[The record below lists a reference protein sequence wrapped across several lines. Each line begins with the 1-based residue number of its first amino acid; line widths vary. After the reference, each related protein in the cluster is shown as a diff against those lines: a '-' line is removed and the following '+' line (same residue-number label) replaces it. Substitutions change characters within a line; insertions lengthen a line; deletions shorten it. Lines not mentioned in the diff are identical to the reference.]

1 MQCSHKLSGLSIF
14 VINFVKTCKFIIKVY
29 LFFGKLFSFIHKV
42 KTLSFNVNIAYFQYY
57 YLKEEKMATHL
68 SDHFTYKKL
77 LKTSILPILMMI
89 CISTYG
95 TIDGLFISNF
105 VGDTAF
111 AGLNLIGPA
120 TMIIGAIG
128 FMFGAGGSALV
139 SMKLG
144 QGKNDEANKIFSG
157 IVYFVMILGIVISV
171 ICYFLMEKIALLL
184 GATPEILPYAVT
196 YGKIF
201 MIGEVAFMIQNLF
214 QTFCSVAEKSW
225 LGFILSLVAG
235 VLNIGLD
242 AIFILVFKWGIAG
255 AAIATIIGQAVSAI
269 IAIIYFSRKNSSLL
283 KLGKPSFKISNILKS
298 ITNGSSEFLGNIAA
312 AVVGIAFNFQLLKYA
327 GERGLVSYGILMQV
341 GFIFNS
347 IFIGYSI
354 GTAPIVGYHYG
365 ANNVDEIKSVLKKSA
380 VINVLTGISL
390 AVLSV
395 SLAYPFAK
403 LFVGYDN
410 GLVEMATTAMRIYSF
425 SFIIYGLNTFASS
438 FFTALNNGLMSIVSS
453 TSRTLIFQTM
463 SVLLLPLMFGLTG
476 IWVAI
481 IFAEILSL
489 GLNLILLISNRKK
502 YKY

>member
-1 MQCSHKLSGLSIF
+1 
-14 VINFVKTCKFIIKVY
+14 
-29 LFFGKLFSFIHKV
+29 
-42 KTLSFNVNIAYFQYY
+42 
-57 YLKEEKMATHL
+57 MATRL

-77 LKTSILPILMMI
+77 LKAAILPILMMI

-144 QGKNDEANKIFSG
+144 EGKKEEANKIFSG
-157 IVYFVMILGIVISV
+157 IVFFVMIIGIIISV
-171 ICYFLMEKIALLL
+171 VCYFLMEQIALLL

-225 LGFILSLVAG
+225 LGFVLSVIAG

-242 AIFILVFKWGIAG
+242 ALFILVFKWGLAG
-255 AAIATIIGQAVSAI
+255 AAIATIIGQATSAI

-283 KLGKPSFKISNILKS
+283 KLTKPTFKVKDIFKAM
-298 ITNGSSEFLGNIAA
+298 TNGSSEFLSNIAT
-312 AVVGIAFNFQLLKYA
+312 AVVGIAFIMQLLKFA
-327 GERGLVSYGILMQV
+327 GESGLVSYGILMQV
-341 GFIFNS
+341 GFVFNA

-365 ANNVDEIKSVLKKSA
+365 AKNNDEIKNILKKSV
-380 VINVLTGISL
+380 VINIITGIAMTILSIAL
-390 AVLSV
+390 AI
-395 SLAYPFAK
+395 PIAK
-403 LFVGYDN
+403 LFVGYNDS
-410 GLVEMATTAMRIYSF
+410 LVKLTTNAMRIYAF
-425 SFIIYGLNTFASS
+425 SFILYGLNTFTSS
-438 FFTALNNGLMSIVSS
+438 FFTALNNGLISAISS
-453 TSRTLIFQTM
+453 TCRTLLFQTL
-463 SVLLLPLMFGLTG
+463 SVLLLPLSFGLNG
-476 IWVAI
+476 IWFAI
-481 IFAEILSL
+481 IVAEILAI
-489 GLNLILLISNRKK
+489 GLNTILLLSNKKK

>member
-1 MQCSHKLSGLSIF
+1 
-14 VINFVKTCKFIIKVY
+14 
-29 LFFGKLFSFIHKV
+29 
-42 KTLSFNVNIAYFQYY
+42 
-57 YLKEEKMATHL
+57 MATHL

-77 LKTSILPILMMI
+77 LKASILPILMMI
-89 CISTYG
+89 CISAYG

-144 QGKNDEANKIFSG
+144 QGKKDEANKIFSG
-157 IVYFVMILGIVISV
+157 IVYFVMILGIVVSI
-171 ICYFLMEKIALLL
+171 ICYFLMEQIALML

-225 LGFILSLVAG
+225 LGFLLSVIAG

-255 AAIATIIGQAVSAI
+255 AAIATMIGQAVSAV
-269 IAIIYFSRKNSSLL
+269 IAIVYFSRKNSSLL
-283 KLGKPSFKISNILKS
+283 KLGKPSFKISNILKA

-312 AVVGIAFNFQLLKYA
+312 AVVGIVFNLQLLKYA
-327 GERGLVSYGILMQV
+327 GESGLVSYGILMQV

-354 GTAPIVGYHYG
+354 GAAPIVGYHYG
-365 ANNVDEIKSVLKKSA
+365 ANNLSEIKSVLKKSSL
-380 VINVLTGISL
+380 INVLTGIIMTIFSIC
-390 AVLSV
+390 
-395 SLAYPFAK
+395 LAYPFAK
-403 LFVGYDN
+403 LFVGYDK
-410 GLVEMATTAMRIYSF
+410 GLVELATNAMKIYSF
-425 SFIIYGLNTFASS
+425 SFSIYGLNTFTSS
-438 FFTALNNGLMSIVSS
+438 FFTALNNGLMSIISS

-463 SVLLLPLMFGLTG
+463 SVILLPMIFGLNG
-476 IWVAI
+476 IWFAI
-481 IFAEILSL
+481 IFAEILSI
-489 GLNLILLISNRKK
+489 GLNFILLVTNRKK